1 MISIT
6 RIVPLRPNSEGRQAA
21 DSTPVFR
28 AGEPSRA
35 GYHAAMPRDAID
47 PDALEDFAA
56 RADEGPVYML
66 NLIAL
71 QPGGAEGYAEYGRR
85 VAPLLAEAGC
95 EIVYSGHG
103 AELLNGR
110 EEDAWDLVL
119 LVRYPSRRALL
130 SLITSQAYQAV
141 GRYRDESVTRSV
153 LLATDPAGIV
163 AGAASSERETGD
175 RRG

>member
-1 MISIT
+1 MTAPPYFAPGSH
-6 RIVPLRPNSEGRQAA
+6 P
-21 DSTPVFR
+21 
-28 AGEPSRA
+28 RA
-35 GYHAAMPRDAID
+35 GYHAAMPRDAIN
-47 PDALEDFAA
+47 PDALEAFAA

-71 QPGGAEGYAEYGRR
+71 QPDGGAEGYAEYGRR
-85 VAPLLAEAGC
+85 VAPLLAEAVC

-103 AELLNGR
+103 AELLGGR

-130 SLITSQAYQAV
+130 SLITSEAYQAV
-141 GRYRDESVTRSV
+141 GRYRDKSVVRSV

-163 AGAASSERETGD
+163 AGAVSPEREK
-175 RRG
+175 RACRG

>member
-1 MISIT
+1 M
-6 RIVPLRPNSEGRQAA
+6 
-21 DSTPVFR
+21 
-28 AGEPSRA
+28 
-35 GYHAAMPRDAID
+35 AAMPID
-47 PDALEDFAA
+47 PINPEALKAFAT

-71 QPGGAEGYAEYGRR
+71 QPEGGAEGYAEYGRR
-85 VAPLLAEAGC
+85 VAPLLAEVDC

-103 AELLNGR
+103 AELLSGR

-130 SLITSQAYQAV
+130 SLITSETYQAV
-141 GRYRDESVTRSV
+141 SRYRDESVVRSV

-163 AGAASSERETGD
+163 AGAGASAAKTDSSS
-175 RRG
+175 